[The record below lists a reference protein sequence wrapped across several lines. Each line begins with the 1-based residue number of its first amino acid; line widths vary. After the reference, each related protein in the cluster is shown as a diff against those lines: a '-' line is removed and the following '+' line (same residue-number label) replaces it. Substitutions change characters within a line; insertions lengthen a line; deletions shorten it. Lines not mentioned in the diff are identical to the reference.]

1 LLLAGILE
9 LSHAHAERE
18 DTPGA
23 LPIRV
28 GRDCTPVPL
37 DYLLYN
43 QQAESDARGVHFS
56 GAVQLAKLLEQVG
69 DLFAIDTD
77 ARIFHI
83 YV

>member
-1 LLLAGILE
+1 
-9 LSHAHAERE
+9 
-18 DTPGA
+18 
-23 LPIRV
+23 
-28 GRDCTPVPL
+28 VPL

-77 ARIFHI
+77 ARVFHI